1 MWRCEQLWL
10 IVSGE
15 AKAERARELIQPML
29 EGSSARIKTRIR
41 ILGWKEL
48 HDVYMSV
55 KQYGE
60 LVKELSRR

>member
-1 MWRCEQLWL
+1 
-10 IVSGE
+10 VSDE
-15 AKAERARELIQPML
+15 AKAERARKLIQPML

-48 HDVYMSV
+48 HDMYMSV
-55 KQYGE
+55 KQYVK